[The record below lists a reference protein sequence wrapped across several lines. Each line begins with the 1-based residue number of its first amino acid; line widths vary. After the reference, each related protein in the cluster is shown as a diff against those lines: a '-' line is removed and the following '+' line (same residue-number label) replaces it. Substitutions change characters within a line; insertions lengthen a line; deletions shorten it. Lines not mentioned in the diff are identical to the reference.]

1 MADLFD
7 SLMNNTCSI
16 LGRVTGAQDAA
27 GLTPRTTAVLESGVP
42 CRVSRLSGDEL
53 KGTKEISIRDSK
65 IYMRPWAITGSTV
78 SHPTSAAEAS
88 GKIELNTDMAILVGT
103 KKFNIKNVAN
113 PSLSYHHLEIL
124 VEEVA

>member
-7 SLMNNTCSI
+7 SLMNNTCSV
-16 LGRVTGAQDAA
+16 LGRVAGAVDAA

-53 KGTKEISIRDSK
+53 KGIKEVSIRDSK
-65 IYMRPWAITGSTV
+65 IYMRPWAISGATV
-78 SHPTSAAEAS
+78 SHPASAADAA
-88 GKIELNTDMAILVGT
+88 GKVELNSDFFITVGS

-113 PSLSYHHLEIL
+113 PSLAYHHFECL
-124 VEEVA
+124 VEEVT